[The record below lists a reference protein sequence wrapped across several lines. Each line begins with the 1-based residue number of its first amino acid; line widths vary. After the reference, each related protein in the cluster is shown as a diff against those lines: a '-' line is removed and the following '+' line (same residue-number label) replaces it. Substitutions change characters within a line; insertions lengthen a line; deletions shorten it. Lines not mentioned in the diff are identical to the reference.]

1 MSDTLPPALPDE
13 HAAERTR
20 LEQQLLRAPFDASL
34 RRRYAECLLALA
46 AWDEALAQATLLAQQ
61 APTEAAGA
69 LLAAQALHGR
79 GDAVAAQAEYQRAR
93 PLQGFAPVAALE
105 APSPEAAVD
114 TAPPPL
120 AMAGDVPPPRRLQLV
135 GTAATAGAAPVRA
148 IQQVSEE
155 KVRFSSIVGME
166 ALKKT
171 IRLKII
177 EPYLNPGLF
186 ARFRMGSGGGLL
198 LYGAPGCGKTMLARA
213 VANECNAAFV
223 SVGISD
229 VLNMYLGESER
240 NLAAMFDKARAQAPC
255 VLFFD
260 ELDALA
266 YARSKAHS
274 GSARTVVNEFLS
286 QLDGMGRENKGVLVL
301 AATNMPWDVDGAM
314 KRPGRFSRQIF
325 VPPPDAA
332 ARAEMLRIKLTG
344 VPLEADVSLPAVAAR
359 AEHYSGAD
367 IDGLIDLAK
376 ESALADSLGGQER
389 GLNAADFEAALA
401 AMQPSTLDWLRT
413 VRNVVKYAGEDG
425 SYKDVEAY
433 LKQVKL
439 L

>member
-1 MSDTLPPALPDE
+1 MDDSDDRLA
-13 HAAERTR
+13 
-20 LEQQLLRAPFDASL
+20 LEQQLLRAPFDAAL
-34 RRRYAECLLALA
+34 RTRYVDALLAAA
-46 AWDEALAQATLLAQQ
+46 AWDEALHQQ
-61 APTEAAGA
+61 QGPQSAAGQQRAALA
-69 LLAAQALHGR
+69 LLGR
-79 GDAVAAQAEYQRAR
+79 GNREEALRRYGQARRLE
-93 PLQGFAPVAALE
+93 GFAPDDALE
-105 APSPEAAVD
+105 ALVAEAQPSNEA
-114 TAPPPL
+114 PG
-120 AMAGDVPPPRRLQLV
+120 AGRPRLQV
-135 GTAATAGAAPVRA
+135 VGGGTAAADVRA

-166 ALKKT
+166 ELKKT

-213 VANECNAAFV
+213 VANECSAAFV
-223 SVGISD
+223 PVGISD
-229 VLNMYLGESER
+229 VLNMYVGESER
-240 NLAAMFDKARAQAPC
+240 NLAAMFDKARSQAPA

-266 YARSKAHS
+266 YARSKS
-274 GSARTVVNEFLS
+274 QGNTTRTVVNEFLS
-286 QLDGMGRENKGVLVL
+286 QLDGIGRENRGVLVL

-314 KRPGRFSRQIF
+314 KRPGRFSRQVF

-344 VPLEADVSLPAVAAR
+344 VPAEADLSLDAVARR

-367 IDGLIDLAK
+367 IDGLIELAK
-376 ESALADSLGGQER
+376 ESALHDSLGGQER
-389 GLNAADFEAALA
+389 GLTAADFDAALER
-401 AMQPSTLDWLRT
+401 MQPSTLDWLRT
-413 VRNVVKYAGEDG
+413 VRNVVKYAGDDG
-425 SYKDVEAY
+425 SYKDVEQY
-433 LKQVKL
+433 LKRVKL